1 MSVTFSGNH
10 QSQDPGELRRFIDLL
25 ISRGVR
31 SYCEIGA
38 RHGDTF
44 HAVMSSLPVGSFGMA
59 VDLPNGAWGKKGTDS
74 SLNRAA
80 DDLRKRGYDVEV
92 VLGNSHSPEVRQ
104 RVGAFSPFDALF
116 IDADHT
122 LDGVKTDWLAYKDM
136 AAMVA
141 LHDINGE
148 GQIDKARGLPIEVH
162 KLWRE
167 LRQEYGHVEL
177 VNTAVKFG
185 IGALFVEETSHV
197 V

>member
-44 HAVMSSLPVGSFGMA
+44 HAVMSSLPVGSFGVA
-59 VDLPNGAWGKKGTDS
+59 VDMPDGAWGKSGTDKALS
-74 SLNRAA
+74 RAA
-80 DDLRKRGYDVEV
+80 DDLRKRGYDIEV
-92 VLGNSHSPEVRQ
+92 VIGDSHSRAVQDKVR
-104 RVGAFSPFDALF
+104 AFGPFDALF

-136 AAMVA
+136 SRIVA
-141 LHDINGE
+141 FHDINGE
-148 GQIDKARGLPIEVH
+148 GQTDKARGLPIEVH
-162 KLWRE
+162 KLWRD
-167 LRQEYGHVEL
+167 LRQKYCHVEF
-177 VNTAVKFG
+177 VNPAAKFG
-185 IGALFVEETSHV
+185 IGALFVKETSDGI
-197 V
+197 